1 MTREMKEDSMS
12 NINIPRTK
20 RMAHIPSETVDAK
33 KPDALVLSVA
43 LESGRFETKLR
54 IPFPCPLETGKE
66 ALEKWLEFAMVGLRI
81 GASEMS
87 AVLAEKPNDK

>member
-1 MTREMKEDSMS
+1 MS
-12 NINIPRTK
+12 NINIPRE
-20 RMAHIPSETVDAK
+20 AVDTE

-43 LESGRFETKLR
+43 LESGHFETKLR
-54 IPFPCPLETGKE
+54 IPFPCSLEAGKD

-87 AVLAEKPNDK
+87 VVLAEKPNDK